1 MFEKQKTTTTTD
13 NASETYPKMGGIV
26 SFPILSYK
34 VDVQMVRVPEDQDI
48 ALIVSYQEIIN
59 IMTRVFFQWLML
71 EKIPVVHNFLFAT
84 AEPIQHTLTEN
95 ILALVK

>member
-1 MFEKQKTTTTTD
+1 MMALLF
-13 NASETYPKMGGIV
+13 IV

-59 IMTRVFFQWLML
+59 IMIKVFFRWLMP
-71 EKIPVVHNFLFAT
+71 EKIPVAHNFLFAT
-84 AEPIQHTLTEN
+84 VEPIRHTLTEN
-95 ILALVK
+95 ILALAK